1 MRKAVL
7 YIAMSLDGYI
17 ADRNG
22 GVGWLSGHGTEEN
35 PGSYDAFAES
45 VDTVIMGWNTYEQ
58 IVAEL
63 SPESWVYEGMQ
74 SYVVTHRK
82 QAGKDGIL
90 FTDESPVSLIERL
103 KQEDAKDIWLCGGA
117 SLAQQAIAA
126 GLIDMYRISV
136 IPSIL
141 GGGIRLFG
149 ETEQERLLHLKDVQI
164 YDGITELIYEKR
176 E

>member
-35 PGSYDAFAES
+35 SGSYEAFAES

-58 IVAEL
+58 IVTEL
-63 SPESWVYEGMQ
+63 SPESWVYEGKQ
-74 SYVVTHRK
+74 SYIVTHRK
-82 QAGKDGIL
+82 QAAKDGIL

-103 KQEDAKDIWLCGGA
+103 KQEGGKDIWVCGGA
-117 SLAQQAIAA
+117 SLVQQAIAA
-126 GLIDMYRISV
+126 GLIDVYRISV
-136 IPSIL
+136 IPVIL
-141 GGGIRLFG
+141 GSGVSLFG
-149 ETEQERLLHLKDVQI
+149 VTEHEHLLRLKDVQT
-164 YDGITELIYEKR
+164 YDGITELIYEQR

>member
-17 ADRNG
+17 ADKNG
-22 GVGWLSGHGTEEN
+22 SVGWLSEYSTEEN
-35 PGSYDAFAES
+35 SGSYETFAES

-58 IVAEL
+58 IVTEL
-63 SPESWVYEGMQ
+63 SPESWVYKGMQ

-82 QAGKDGIL
+82 QAAKDGIL

-103 KQEDAKDIWLCGGA
+103 KREDGKDIWLCGGA
-117 SLAQQAIAA
+117 SLAQQADEA
-126 GLIDMYRISV
+126 GLIDVYRISV
-136 IPSIL
+136 IPAIL
-141 GGGIRLFG
+141 GGGVRLFG
-149 ETEQERLLHLKDVQI
+149 ETGQEHRLRLKDVQT
-164 YDGITELIYEKR
+164 YGGIAELIYEKR

>member
-103 KQEDAKDIWLCGGA
+103 KQEDGKGI
-117 SLAQQAIAA
+117 
-126 GLIDMYRISV
+126 RISI

-149 ETEQERLLHLKDVQI
+149 KTEQERLLHLKDVQI

>member
-82 QAGKDGIL
+82 QMAKDGIL
-90 FTDESPVSLIERL
+90 FTDESPVSLIEWL
-103 KQEDAKDIWLCGGA
+103 KQREGKDIWVCGGA
-117 SLAQQAIAA
+117 NLAQQAVTA
-126 GLIDMYRISV
+126 GLIDVYRISV
-136 IPSIL
+136 IPAIL

-164 YDGITELIYEKR
+164 YDGITELIYEKL